1 MISMIVMM
9 VCMMHDGVTPM
20 ILNGDGGDGDDVA
33 DGDLA
38 AATDP
43 FLYDDIIW

>member
-20 ILNGDGGDGDDVA
+20 ILNGDGDDFA